1 MDMPVHGECRAIF
14 IVHGPWPTPMHDNKK
29 IFMHDAHKLKKAV
42 HACTDLG
49 MPPLAE
55 LFQASTRSS
64 EDHEVKIFKIK

>member
-1 MDMPVHGECRAIF
+1 MPVHGARRAIF
-14 IVHGPWPTPMHDNKK
+14 VVHGARPTPMHDARTQN
-29 IFMHDAHKLKKAV
+29 ILMHDARKLKKAV

-64 EDHEVKIFKIK
+64 EDHEEIKIK